1 MGPTGHAQDCACPG
15 RYYEKNTSVS
25 IHSEAKLDRKFVD
38 FARQMNLYVNHFPK
52 HEKYGLSLQI
62 RNAAYD
68 VYGLIVESQKRYHK
82 KTSLTNLD
90 IRHEQLRML
99 VRLAFELGYFE
110 FNNGER
116 GEEGI
121 EKLAVKRYASLSNMV
136 DELGRMIGG
145 WLNAEL
151 DKDASRKGSSD

>member
-1 MGPTGHAQDCACPG
+1 M
-15 RYYEKNTSVS
+15 S

-38 FARQMNLYVNHFPK
+38 FARQMNLYLNHFPK

-68 VYGLIVESQKRYHK
+68 VYGYVVESQKRYHK

-116 GEEGI
+116 GEGGPEQ
-121 EKLAVKRYASLSNMV
+121 LAVKRYTALSSMI

-145 WLNAEL
+145 WLNTEL
-151 DKDASRKGSSD
+151 DKDQNRNKDKEQ

>member
-1 MGPTGHAQDCACPG
+1 M
-15 RYYEKNTSVS
+15 S

-38 FARQMNLYVNHFPK
+38 FARQMNLYLNHFPK

-68 VYGLIVESQKRYHK
+68 VYGYVVESQKRYHK

-99 VRLAFELGYFE
+99 IRLAFELGYFE
-110 FNNGER
+110 FDNGER
-116 GEEGI
+116 DDGHPEQ
-121 EKLAVKRYASLSNMV
+121 LAAKRYTALSSRI

-151 DKDASRKGSSD
+151 DKEHNKQ

>member
-1 MGPTGHAQDCACPG
+1 M
-15 RYYEKNTSVS
+15 S

-38 FARQMNLYVNHFPK
+38 FARQMNLYLNHFPK

-68 VYGLIVESQKRYHK
+68 VYGYVIESQKRYHK

-90 IRHEQLRML
+90 VRHEQLRML
-99 VRLAFELGYFE
+99 IRLAFELGYFE
-110 FNNGER
+110 FSNGER
-116 GEEGI
+116 SEESP
-121 EKLAVKRYASLSNMV
+121 EQLAVKRYTSLSVMV

-145 WLNAEL
+145 WLNSEL
-151 DKDASRKGSSD
+151 DREQVKTKEKT